1 VSSKIKKRKSGLISY
16 LLWLINI
23 LFALLLLASYL
34 SSYVDPGITTF
45 FAFLGL
51 VYPLLIIVNLL
62 FIIFWLIR
70 GRRKILL
77 SLIVILIGYNPLMR
91 HIQFFPGREAGTG
104 PGVFKILS
112 YNVQNMAH
120 SNLGKERAEVKEMIL
135 EFVEQQNADIVCFQ
149 EYSERRNYDD
159 EVFEELTA
167 AVKYNDS
174 YYINY
179 NPKKGY
185 RTDAIVILTR
195 EPYFNAGALS
205 LPDDHHNFGVYID
218 LVQEGDTVR
227 VYNIHLESIRL
238 QHEDYKFFEDVSKG
252 QTEKVKL
259 SEGSK
264 SVIRKLHNAFK
275 IRAKQVS
282 EVKKSLENCPYPVIV
297 CGDFNDTPSSYAY
310 RQISKNLNDAF
321 IHAGLGFGNTF
332 AERMPPLRIDYIF
345 YSPKYT
351 SNEFRVHKIKHSD
364 HYPISVYLSK

>member
-1 VSSKIKKRKSGLISY
+1 VSAKNKKRRTGLISY

-23 LFALLLLASYL
+23 LSALLLLASYL
-34 SSYVDPGITTF
+34 SSYVDPKVTTF

-51 VYPLLIIVNLL
+51 AYPLLILINLL
-62 FIIFWLIR
+62 FIIFWLFKS
-70 GRRKILL
+70 RRKLLL

-91 HIQFFPGREAGTG
+91 HIQLLPGREAGTG

-135 EFVEQQNADIVCFQ
+135 DFIEQQNADIVCFQ

-195 EPYFNAGALS
+195 KPFFNAGALS

-218 LVQEGDTVR
+218 LAHGKDTFR
-227 VYNIHLESIRL
+227 VYNLHLESIRL
-238 QHEDYKFFEDVSKG
+238 QHEDYQFFEDVSKG
-252 QTEKVKL
+252 QTEKGKL

-264 SVIRKLHNAFK
+264 SVIRKLHNAFRM
-275 IRAKQVS
+275 RAKQVS
-282 EVKKSLENCPYPVIV
+282 LVTESLESCPYPVIV

-321 IHAGLGFGNTF
+321 VQAGLGFGNTF

-345 YSPKYT
+345 YSSEFI
-351 SNEFRVHKIKHSD
+351 SNEFKVHKIQHSD
-364 HYPISVYLSK
+364 HYPISVYLSQ